1 MNGADTVLV
10 TPVFEA
16 GEAPIEGF
24 DSGALV
30 EGLRAHGH
38 RHAIYVADNDQLADV
53 LAKEMQPED
62 VVIFMGAGS
71 ISAMA
76 YAVAEKLGGTV

>member
-16 GEAPIEGF
+16 GERPIDGF
-24 DSGALV
+24 DSATLAD
-30 EGLRAHGH
+30 GLRAHGH
-38 RHAIYVADNDQLADV
+38 RHVVHVEDHAKLADV
-53 LAKEMQPED
+53 LAQEMQADD

-71 ISAMA
+71 ISNLA
-76 YAVAEKLGGTV
+76 YAAAEKLGGKL